1 MTIGGF
7 GTMFLFG
14 LMMAAAAAAAAAVT
28 SGVCAMSPPKLSLL
42 MPGQSTLPRICV
54 SCVLSC
60 GRARSVPFDRF
71 VCVKGSIC
79 NTAGRY
85 AGVFVDPSTA
95 RLALESDVDAIV
107 LEQRQQNERSGTS
120 NADHDNEPFF
130 SRPLVIPFPF
140 AWDFNAAVEP
150 PSQVARHPLH
160 LASPSCAFAWDLSCD
175 VSSPLP
181 FHRGYRADA
190 PANGPKESW
199 KEGSWSETMN
209 ALLVRHL
216 HLPTAHCSVSS
227 K

>member
-1 MTIGGF
+1 
-7 GTMFLFG
+7 
-14 LMMAAAAAAAAAVT
+14 
-28 SGVCAMSPPKLSLL
+28 MSPPKRSLL
-42 MPGQSTLPRICV
+42 MPGQPSLPRICV
-54 SCVLSC
+54 SFVLSC
-60 GRARSVPFDRF
+60 GRARSVPFDCF
-71 VCVKGSIC
+71 VCVKDLIC
-79 NTAGRY
+79 NNVGRY

-95 RLALESDVDAIV
+95 RHALESDVDAKV
-107 LEQRQQNERSGTS
+107 LEQRQQNERSSTL
-120 NADHDNEPFF
+120 NADQNNEFFF

-140 AWDFNAAVEP
+140 AWDFNASVES
-150 PSQVARHPLH
+150 PSQVARHSLH

-175 VSSPLP
+175 VSSPLS

-216 HLPTAHCSVSS
+216 HLRTAHCSVSS